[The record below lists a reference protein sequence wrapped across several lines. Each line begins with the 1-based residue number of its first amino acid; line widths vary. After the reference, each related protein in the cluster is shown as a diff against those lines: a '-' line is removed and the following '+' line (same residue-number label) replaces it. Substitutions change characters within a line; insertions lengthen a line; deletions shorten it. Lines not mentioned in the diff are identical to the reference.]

1 MTLPT
6 LQEINPHDDLDG
18 RVACEHFLGKTLAEA
33 EALFRE
39 NEIYYQSDLLWM
51 GVPAFR
57 FYLPAVFQ
65 FVRHA
70 EGDVSDFISHVAGTL
85 EFRLEH
91 EADELTPVASE
102 LAEFC
107 KDILEQWSRF
117 SVGTEAYGDVRARF
131 EVLRT
136 AFLGLCQEAENR
148 SSRSPGVADGN
159 TE

>member
-6 LQEINPHDDLDG
+6 PQEINPYDDLDG
-18 RVACEHFLGKTLAEA
+18 RVACEHFLGKSLDEA

-39 NEIYYQSDLLWM
+39 NDIYYQSDLMWM
-51 GVPAFR
+51 GAPAFR

-65 FVRHA
+65 FVRHQT
-70 EGDVSDFISHVAGTL
+70 GDISDFISHFAGTL

-91 EADELTPVASE
+91 EAGELTPVASQ

-107 KDILEQWSRF
+107 SYIIDHWSRF
-117 SVGTEAYGDVRARF
+117 SEGTEAYGDVRARF

-136 AFLGLCQEAENR
+136 AFSRLCQE
-148 SSRSPGVADGN
+148 
-159 TE
+159 TERR